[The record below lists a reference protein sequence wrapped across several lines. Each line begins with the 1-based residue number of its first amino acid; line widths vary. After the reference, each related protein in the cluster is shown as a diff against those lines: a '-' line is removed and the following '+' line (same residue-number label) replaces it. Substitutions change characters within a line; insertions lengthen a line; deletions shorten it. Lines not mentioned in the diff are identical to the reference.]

1 MIGDRIR
8 IIRESKNMTQETL
21 GNLSGFTQSQ
31 ISKIESNTRRVTIQD
46 LPKLATALG
55 VSVSD
60 LLEEQAG

>member
-1 MIGDRIR
+1 
-8 IIRESKNMTQETL
+8 MTQETL